1 MSPVMDL
8 GLKAR
13 PALVAA
19 ASRGLGKACALSL
32 AAEGASVAIC
42 SRDRGAVEAARDEIA
57 EATGARVV
65 AIPADVS
72 LEEDARRFVRQGIE
86 ALGGCQILV
95 ANAGGPP
102 IGRFEDLDEDAVRV
116 ALDLNFFST
125 LRMAREAL
133 PAMREAGYGRIIL
146 ILSIA
151 AKQPIANL
159 ILSNTVRAGL
169 AGWARTLADELGPDG
184 ITVNGVLPDGVL
196 TDRIRSLHEDR
207 ARRTGRSTEEVMDEV
222 MAGVPVRRFGDPGEL
237 GDVVAFLASE
247 RAAYLTGTFVAV
259 DGGGYRGLF

>member
-1 MSPVMDL
+1 MDL
-8 GLKAR
+8 GLKGR

-19 ASRGLGKACALSL
+19 ASRGLGKACAMSL
-32 AAEGASVAIC
+32 AVEGAAVAMC

-57 EATGARVV
+57 EATGGTVV
-65 AIPADVS
+65 AIEADVS
-72 LEEDARRFVRQGIE
+72 REEDARRFVREGSE

-102 IGRFEDLDEDAVRV
+102 TGRFEEIDEDAVRL

-133 PAMREAGYGRIIL
+133 PAMREAGYGRIVL

-159 ILSNTVRAGL
+159 ILSNTLRAGL
-169 AGWARTLADELGPDG
+169 AGWARTLAGEVGPDG

-196 TDRIRSLHEDR
+196 TDRIRSLHDDT
-207 ARRTGRSTEEVMDEV
+207 AQRTGRSVEEVMDEAV
-222 MAGVPVRRFGDPGEL
+222 ASVPVHRFGDPREL

-247 RAAYLTGTFVAV
+247 RAAYLTGSFVAV